1 MYFSSFPF
9 GDDMR
14 GGPGPRRA
22 GSKEKNN
29 TKFYEILEVDRS
41 ASVADIKKSYR
52 KLAIKHHPDK
62 GGDPEKFKEI
72 SRAYE
77 VLSDPEKRRIYDD
90 HGEEGLEGGGAGAD
104 PTDIFD
110 LFFGGGRR
118 ATRQASKKKG
128 EDIVSAMKV
137 TLEQMYSGAT
147 KRMAIN
153 KDVLCKSCNGVGG
166 PADALTTCRDC
177 DGHGVKIVTRQIGP
191 MIQQT
196 QSVCPACKGAGKMMD
211 PSKRC
216 KSCTGKGVVKE
227 RKILEIYIEK
237 GAKNHHKVIFHGDAD
252 ERPNE
257 IPGDVI
263 FILEQ
268 QEHAVFKRRGNDL
281 FMTKKISLLE
291 SLCGYK
297 FVLTHLDGR
306 QLLIQS
312 PPDTV
317 TKPEAV
323 QIIKGEGMPQQKNP
337 FLKGDLFIV
346 FEVEFPEH
354 VSEADA
360 KKLSQILPKP
370 AEAVMVNEDDPNV
383 EIHIAEPIDPDDLR
397 TRQQTQR
404 TGEAYEEDDDDEHPG
419 QQRVQCRQQ

>member
-1 MYFSSFPF
+1 
-9 GDDMR
+9 
-14 GGPGPRRA
+14 
-22 GSKEKNN
+22 
-29 TKFYEILEVDRS
+29 
-41 ASVADIKKSYR
+41 
-52 KLAIKHHPDK
+52 
-62 GGDPEKFKEI
+62 
-72 SRAYE
+72 
-77 VLSDPEKRRIYDD
+77 
-90 HGEEGLEGGGAGAD
+90 
-104 PTDIFD
+104 
-110 LFFGGGRR
+110 
-118 ATRQASKKKG
+118 
-128 EDIVSAMKV
+128 
-137 TLEQMYSGAT
+137 TLDS
-147 KRMAIN
+147 
-153 KDVLCKSCNGVGG
+153 
-166 PADALTTCRDC
+166 
-177 DGHGVKIVTRQIGP
+177 QIGP

-196 QSVCPACKGAGKMMD
+196 QSVCPACKGAGKSMD

-237 GAKNHHKVIFHGDAD
+237 GAKNHHKVIFRGDAD

-291 SLCGYK
+291 SLCGFK

-312 PPDTV
+312 PPGTV
-317 TKPEAV
+317 TKPDAV

-354 VSEADA
+354 VSDADA
-360 KKLSQILPKP
+360 KSLSQILPKP
-370 AEAVMVNEDDPNV
+370 TEAVMVSEDDPHV
-383 EIHIAEPIDPDDLR
+383 EVHVAEPVDPDELR
-397 TRQQTQR
+397 NRQQTQR
-404 TGEAYEEDDDDEHPG
+404 SGEAYEEDDEDEHPG

>member
-1 MYFSSFPF
+1 MYFGSFPF

-14 GGPGPRRA
+14 GPGPRRG

-29 TKFYEILEVDRS
+29 TKFYEILEVDRT

-90 HGEEGLEGGGAGAD
+90 HGEEGLENGGAGAD

-118 ATRQASKKKG
+118 ASRQPSKKKG

-153 KDVLCKSCNGVGG
+153 KDVLCKQCNGVGG
-166 PADALTTCRDC
+166 PADALTTCHDC
-177 DGHGVKIVTRQIGP
+177 DGHGVKVVTRQIGP

-196 QSVCPACKGAGKMMD
+196 QSVCPACKGAGKSMD

-237 GAKNHHKVIFHGDAD
+237 GAKNHHKVIFRGDAD

-291 SLCGYK
+291 SLCGFK

-312 PPDTV
+312 PPGTV
-317 TKPEAV
+317 TKPDAV

-354 VSEADA
+354 VSDADA
-360 KKLSQILPKP
+360 KSLSQILPKP
-370 AEAVMVNEDDPNV
+370 TEAVMVSEDDPHV
-383 EIHIAEPIDPDDLR
+383 EVHVAEPVDPDELR
-397 TRQQTQR
+397 NRQQTQR
-404 TGEAYEEDDDDEHPG
+404 SGEAYEEDDEDEHPG

>member
-1 MYFSSFPF
+1 MYFGSFPF

-14 GGPGPRRA
+14 GPGPRRG

-29 TKFYEILEVDRS
+29 TKFYEILEIDRT

-118 ATRQASKKKG
+118 MSRQTSKKKG

-153 KDVLCKSCNGVGG
+153 KDVLCKQCNGIGG
-166 PADALTTCRDC
+166 PADALTTCPDC
-177 DGHGVKIVTRQIGP
+177 DGHGVKVVTRQIGP

-196 QSVCPACKGAGKMMD
+196 QSVCPACKGAGKTMD
-211 PSKRC
+211 ASKRC

-237 GAKNHHKVIFHGDAD
+237 GAKNHHKVIFRGDAD

-354 VSEADA
+354 VSDADA
-360 KKLSQILPKP
+360 KKLAQILPKP
-370 AEAVMVNEDDPNV
+370 TEAVMVSEDDPHV
-383 EIHIAEPIDPDDLR
+383 EIHVAEPVDPDDLR
-397 TRQQTQR
+397 NRQQTQR
-404 TGEAYEEDDDDEHPG
+404 SGEAYEEDDEDEHPG